1 MSDVDGLDDLL
12 ARAAERPHALARP
25 ELAALLAM
33 EDEAGIQSLFDAAYA
48 LKVKYCGKRVAMRGI
63 VEAGNVCAKDC
74 YYCGIRK
81 SNENLQRYQLS
92 ADDIV
97 RLAELDA
104 KQDYASLVIQSG
116 EIESEA
122 HTRFVEDVLR
132 RIAPLNLGVTLS
144 LGEQTEETYRRWKE
158 AGAARYLLRIET
170 SNPELY
176 ATLHPA
182 GHSWERRVECLRAL
196 RRCGYQVGTG
206 VMCGLP
212 GQTYDDLARDI
223 EFFAE
228 MDVDMIG
235 MGPYIPHPDTPL
247 GVPGAWC
254 LVPGA
259 ERQVLGAW
267 CLVPGA
273 ERQVLGA
280 WCLVPGAELKHK
292 DVSESNAP
300 STTAPSTKHQALTMG
315 LKMISVTRLHLHDVN
330 IAAATA
336 LQALAPDGRE
346 RGIRAGAN
354 VIMPNITDTKYRRSY
369 QLYAGKPCLDE
380 NAGLC
385 KGCLERRL
393 AAIGETVDYGHRGDS
408 LHFRKRTRGSASLPE
423 GGAE

>member
-1 MSDVDGLDDLL
+1 MTDGLHGLL
-12 ARAAERPHALARP
+12 ARAAERPRALARP
-25 ELAALLAM
+25 DLAALLAV
-33 EDEAGIQSLFDAAYA
+33 EDGAELQALFDAAYA
-48 LKVKYCGKRVAMRGI
+48 LKVKYCGKRVAMRGL
-63 VEAGNVCAKDC
+63 VEAGNLCAKDC
-74 YYCGIRK
+74 LYCGIRR
-81 SNENLQRYQLS
+81 SNAKVGRYRLS
-92 ADDIV
+92 EDEIV

-104 KQDYASLVIQSG
+104 EQGYASLVIQSG
-116 EIESEA
+116 EIESEE

-132 RIAPLNLGVTLS
+132 RIAPLDLGVTLS
-144 LGEQTEETYRRWKE
+144 LGEQTEEVYRRWKE

-170 SNPELY
+170 SNPDLY

-182 GHSWERRVECLRAL
+182 NHSWARRVECLRAL

-212 GQTYDDLARDI
+212 GQTCDDLARDI
-223 EFFAE
+223 EFYAE

-235 MGPYIPHPDTPL
+235 MGPFIPHPETPL
-247 GVPGAWC
+247 GT
-254 LVPGA
+254 L
-259 ERQVLGAW
+259 
-267 CLVPGA
+267 
-273 ERQVLGA
+273 
-280 WCLVPGAELKHK
+280 
-292 DVSESNAP
+292 DAP
-300 STTAPSTKHQALTMG
+300 TTKHQALTLG
-315 LKMISVTRLHLHDVN
+315 LKMIAVTRLHLHDVN

-369 QLYAGKPCLDE
+369 QLYADKPCLDE

-393 AAIGETVDYGHRGDS
+393 AAIGETIDYGHRGDS
-408 LHFRKRTRGSASLPE
+408 LHYRLRTRGSASIPE

>member
-12 ARAAERPHALARP
+12 ARAAERPRALARP
-25 ELAALLAM
+25 ELAALLSVK
-33 EDEAGIQSLFDAAYA
+33 DEAGIQSLFDAAYA
-48 LKVKYCGKRVAMRGI
+48 LKVKCCGKRVAMRGI

-74 YYCGIRK
+74 YYCGIRR

-122 HTRFVEDVLR
+122 HTRFIEDVLR
-132 RIAPLNLGVTLS
+132 RIAPLDLGVTLS

-247 GVPGAWC
+247 GTRHQA
-254 LVPGA
+254 
-259 ERQVLGAW
+259 LGT
-267 CLVPGA
+267 
-273 ERQVLGA
+273 R
-280 WCLVPGAELKHK
+280 
-292 DVSESNAP
+292 
-300 STTAPSTKHQALTMG
+300 HQALTLG
-315 LKMISVTRLHLHDVN
+315 LKMIAVTRLHLHDVN

-408 LHFRKRTRGSASLPE
+408 LHFRKRMGVTE
-423 GGAE
+423 